1 MRGGRHAFP
10 VTMKAITYSSYGGPE
25 ALTLSEL
32 EDPKVGP
39 GEILVDV
46 RAAGVNP
53 VDWKVLSGGLD
64 PLMTTVFPVIP
75 GWDVAGVVAAVGLDT
90 PEFSVGD
97 EVMAYAHK
105 DWIQAGSF
113 AERMTVPVRAAA
125 HKPASLS
132 FAQAA
137 ALPLAGLTAYQSLR
151 RLGLASGRTVLVH
164 GANGGVGSFAVQI
177 AAQAGARVIGTA
189 SERNHERVRGLGAEP
204 VAYGDGLEER
214 IRALAPEGADI
225 VVDYVGG
232 VLEQTLAVLAPGGR
246 HASIADDSVTAAG
259 GAFLWVRPDAAD
271 LAALAE
277 LVEAGSLRVDVE
289 RTFPLAEAA
298 DAFRASMGGH
308 TSGKIAL
315 TIGE

>member
-1 MRGGRHAFP
+1 MHAL
-10 VTMKAITYSSYGGPE
+10 MKAITYSSYGGPE
-25 ALTLSEL
+25 VLTLSEL

-64 PLMTTVFPVIP
+64 PLMTTIFPVIP
-75 GWDVAGVVAAVGLDT
+75 GWDVAGVVTAVGLDV

-97 EVMAYAHK
+97 EVMAYARK
-105 DWIQAGSF
+105 DWVQAGSF
-113 AERMTVPVRAAA
+113 AEKMTVPVRAAA
-125 HKPASLS
+125 RKPDSLS
-132 FAQAA
+132 FAQAG
-137 ALPLAGLTAYQSLR
+137 ALPLAGLTAYQSLH
-151 RLGLASGRTVLVH
+151 RLGLTAGQTVLVH

-177 AAQAGARVIGTA
+177 AAAAGARVIGTA
-189 SERNHERVRGLGAEP
+189 SERSHERIRGLGAEP
-204 VAYGDGLEER
+204 VTYGDGLEER
-214 IRALAPEGADI
+214 VRAMAPGGADL

-246 HASIADDSVTAAG
+246 HASIADDSVGDAG
-259 GAFLWVRPDAAD
+259 GAYLWVRPDAGD

-289 RTFPLAEAA
+289 RTFDLADAA
-298 DAFRASMGGH
+298 DAFRASMEGH
-308 TSGKIAL
+308 TSGKIVV
-315 TIGE
+315 TVGE

>member
-1 MRGGRHAFP
+1 ML
-10 VTMKAITYSSYGGPE
+10 TLMKAITYSSYGGPE
-25 ALTLSEL
+25 VLTLSEL

-64 PLMTTVFPVIP
+64 PLMTTIFPVIP
-75 GWDVAGVVAAVGLDT
+75 GWDVAGVVTAVGLDV

-97 EVMAYAHK
+97 AVMAYARK
-105 DWIQAGSF
+105 DWVQAGSF
-113 AERMTVPVRAAA
+113 AEKMTVPVRAAA
-125 HKPASLS
+125 RKPDSLS

-137 ALPLAGLTAYQSLR
+137 ALPLAGLTAYQSLH
-151 RLGLASGRTVLVH
+151 RLGLTAGQTVLVH

-177 AAQAGARVIGTA
+177 AAAAGARVIGTA
-189 SERNHERVRGLGAEP
+189 SPRSHERVRGLGAEP

-214 IRALAPEGADI
+214 VRALAPDGVDL

-246 HASIADDSVTAAG
+246 HGSIADGSVADAG
-259 GAFLWVRPDAAD
+259 GTYLWVRPDAAD
-271 LAALAE
+271 LDALSA
-277 LVEAGSLRVDVE
+277 LVESGELRVDVE

-298 DAFRASMGGH
+298 DAFRASMEGH
-308 TSGKIAL
+308 VSGKIAL
-315 TIGE
+315 TVGG

>member
-1 MRGGRHAFP
+1 MH
-10 VTMKAITYSSYGGPE
+10 TLMKAITYSSYGGPE
-25 ALTLSEL
+25 VLTLSEL

-64 PLMTTVFPVIP
+64 PMMTTIFPVIP
-75 GWDVAGVVAAVGLDT
+75 GWDVAGVVTAVGLDV

-97 EVMAYAHK
+97 AVMANARK
-105 DWIQAGSF
+105 DWVQAGSF
-113 AERMTVPVRAAA
+113 AEKMTVPVRAAA
-125 HKPASLS
+125 RKPDSLS
-132 FAQAA
+132 FAQAG
-137 ALPLAGLTAYQSLR
+137 ALPLAGLTAYQSLH
-151 RLGLASGRTVLVH
+151 RLGLTAGQTVLVH

-177 AAQAGARVIGTA
+177 AAAAGARVIGTA
-189 SERNHERVRGLGAEP
+189 SERSHERIRGLGAEP
-204 VAYGDGLEER
+204 VTYGDGLEQRVRE
-214 IRALAPEGADI
+214 LAPEGVDL

-246 HASIADDSVTAAG
+246 HASIADDSVAEAG
-259 GAFLWVRPDAAD
+259 GAYLWVRPDAGD

-289 RTFPLAEAA
+289 RTFDLADAA
-298 DAFRASMGGH
+298 DAFRASMEGH
-308 TSGKIAL
+308 TSGKIVV
-315 TIGE
+315 TVGE

>member
-1 MRGGRHAFP
+1 
-10 VTMKAITYSSYGGPE
+10 MKAITYSTYGSPDV
-25 ALTLSEL
+25 LTLAEV

-46 RAAGVNP
+46 RAASVNP

-64 PLMTTVFPVIP
+64 ALMTTTFPVIP
-75 GWDVAGVVAAVGLDT
+75 GWDVAGVVEAVGLDV

-97 EVMAYAHK
+97 EVMAYARK

-125 HKPASLS
+125 RKPASLS

-137 ALPLAGLTAYQSLR
+137 ALPLAGLTAHQSLH
-151 RLGLASGRTVLVH
+151 RLGLASGQVVLVH

-177 AAQAGARVIGTA
+177 AAAAGARVIGTA
-189 SERNHERVRGLGAEP
+189 SPRSHERVRGLGAEP

-214 IRALAPEGADI
+214 VRALAPDGVDL

-246 HASIADDSVTAAG
+246 HGSIADGSVAEAG
-259 GAFLWVRPDAAD
+259 GTYLWVRPDAAD
-271 LAALAE
+271 LDALAA
-277 LVEAGSLRVDVE
+277 LVEAGELRVDVE

-298 DAFRASMGGH
+298 DAFRASMEGH
-308 TSGKIAL
+308 VSGKIAL
-315 TIGE
+315 TVGD

>member
-1 MRGGRHAFP
+1 MHTR
-10 VTMKAITYSSYGGPE
+10 MKAITYSSYGGPE
-25 ALTLSEL
+25 VLTLSEL

-64 PLMTTVFPVIP
+64 PLMTTIFPVIP
-75 GWDVAGVVAAVGLDT
+75 GWDVAGVVTAVGLDV

-97 EVMAYAHK
+97 EVMAYARK
-105 DWIQAGSF
+105 DWVQAGSF
-113 AERMTVPVRAAA
+113 AEKMMVPVRAAA
-125 HKPASLS
+125 RKPDSLS
-132 FAQAA
+132 FAQAG
-137 ALPLAGLTAYQSLR
+137 ALPLAGLTAYQSLH
-151 RLGLASGRTVLVH
+151 RLGLTAGQTVLVH

-177 AAQAGARVIGTA
+177 AAAAGARVIGTA
-189 SERNHERVRGLGAEP
+189 SERSHERIRGLGAEP
-204 VAYGDGLEER
+204 VTYGDGLEER
-214 IRALAPEGADI
+214 VRAMAPGGADL

-246 HASIADDSVTAAG
+246 HASIADDSVAEAG
-259 GAFLWVRPDAAD
+259 GAYLWVRPDAGD

-289 RTFPLAEAA
+289 RTFDLADAA
-298 DAFRASMGGH
+298 DAFRASMEGH
-308 TSGKIAL
+308 TSGKIVV
-315 TIGE
+315 TVGE

>member
-1 MRGGRHAFP
+1 MHAL
-10 VTMKAITYSSYGGPE
+10 MKAITYSSYGGPE
-25 ALTLSEL
+25 VLTLSEL

-64 PLMTTVFPVIP
+64 PLMTTIFPVIP
-75 GWDVAGVVAAVGLDT
+75 GWDVAGVVTAVGLDV

-97 EVMAYAHK
+97 EVMAYARK
-105 DWIQAGSF
+105 DWVQAGSF
-113 AERMTVPVRAAA
+113 AEKMMVPVRTAAR
-125 HKPASLS
+125 KPESLS
-132 FAQAA
+132 FAQAG
-137 ALPLAGLTAYQSLR
+137 ALPLAGLTAYQSLH
-151 RLGLASGRTVLVH
+151 RLGLTAGQTVLVH

-177 AAQAGARVIGTA
+177 AAAAGARVIGTA
-189 SERNHERVRGLGAEP
+189 SERSHERIRGLGAEP
-204 VAYGDGLEER
+204 VTYGDGLEER
-214 IRALAPEGADI
+214 VRAMAPGGADL

-246 HASIADDSVTAAG
+246 HASIADDSVGDAG
-259 GAFLWVRPDAAD
+259 GAYLWVRPDAGD

-289 RTFPLAEAA
+289 RTFDLADAA
-298 DAFRASMGGH
+298 DAFRASMEGH
-308 TSGKIAL
+308 TSGKIVV
-315 TIGE
+315 TVGE

>member
-1 MRGGRHAFP
+1 
-10 VTMKAITYSSYGGPE
+10 MKAITYSSYGGPE
-25 ALTLSEL
+25 TLTLSEL
-32 EDPKVGP
+32 QDPKVGP

-97 EVMAYAHK
+97 EVMAYARK

-125 HKPASLS
+125 RKPASLS

-137 ALPLAGLTAYQSLR
+137 ALPLAGLTAYQTLH
-151 RLGLASGRTVLVH
+151 RLDLAAGQTVLVH

-177 AAQAGARVIGTA
+177 AAAAGARVIGTA
-189 SERNHERVRGLGAEP
+189 SERNHERIRGLGAEP
-204 VAYGDGLEER
+204 VTYGDGLEER
-214 IRALAPEGADI
+214 VRALAPDGVDL

-246 HASIADDSVTAAG
+246 HASIADGSVSGAG
-259 GAFLWVRPDAAD
+259 GTYVWVRPDAAD

-277 LVEAGSLRVDVE
+277 LVEAGDLRVDVE
-289 RTFPLAEAA
+289 RTFDLAEAA
-298 DAFRASMGGH
+298 DAFRASMEGH

-315 TIGE
+315 TVGG